1 MAAASISVKSPFTTW
16 VAALAT
22 VVLALYLSLIAN
34 AQQVPCY
41 FIFGDSLVDN
51 GNNNQLQ
58 SLARADYLPYGIDFQ
73 GGPSG
78 RFSNGK
84 TTVDVI
90 AEQLGFDD
98 YIPPYV
104 EARGQ
109 SILRGINYASAA
121 AGIREETGRQLGG
134 RISFSGQVKNYVTTV
149 SQIVELLGD
158 EDSAANHLSQCI
170 YSIGL
175 GSNDYLN
182 NYFMPQFYN
191 TGSQFTPEQYADDLI
206 DKYTQQ
212 LQIMY
217 DNGARKFVI
226 IGIGQIGCSPS
237 ELAQSSPDGK
247 TCVQRINSANT
258 IFNNKL
264 RALVDQFNGN
274 TPDAKFI
281 YINAYGIFQD
291 LINNPAAFVVTI
303 AHQVPCY
310 FIFGDSLI
318 DNGNNNLIGTLAKA
332 NYPPYGIDFPG
343 GPTGRFSNGKTTVD
357 VTAEL
362 LGFESYIPPYTT
374 ASGEEVLKGVNYASA
389 AAGIREET
397 GRQLGERISF
407 AAQVKNYA
415 NTVSQI
421 VRLLGGEESAANH
434 LKKCIFSVGMGSN
447 DYLNNYFMPWFYPTG
462 AQYTPEQFADDLIE
476 QYTEQL
482 KILYNYGARKFVL
495 NGVGQVGCS
504 PNQLA
509 SQSPNGKTC
518 VKNVDSAIQI
528 FNKKLRSRVDQLND
542 KTPDAKLT
550 FIDVFGIFKDLINH
564 PQDYVV
570 VAALLPVVRSAPQ
583 QVPCFFIFGDS
594 LNDCGNNND
603 LDTVAKANYKPYG
616 IDYPGGPTGRF
627 TNGKTIVDFL
637 GDDILRG
644 VNYASGSAGI
654 LDDSGS
660 HLGRNVPLGKQV
672 DNHKVTF
679 TKIAAMKGNN
689 ESATAHLNTCLY
701 YMGIGSNDYLNNYF
715 VPDHY
720 DSGKRFT
727 VLAFA
732 TQLVSVYN
740 EKIRTLYQYGARK
753 IVVVGL
759 GKIGCVPYTMKL
771 FGTNGMNCVESSNS
785 AAKAFNMQ
793 LQKLVV
799 RLNLEIKDAKFI
811 FVNTFGMGDGDP
823 KLLGACLSAADTYT
837 KTIISYID
845 LLIQSQNGAVLQT
858 TVAFAA
864 VGVSQSPEVLCYF
877 IFGDSIFDSGNNNN
891 LATSMKANYLP
902 YGTDFPTGPTGR
914 FNHGQTT
921 ADILGN

>member
-291 LINNPAAFVVTI
+291 LINNPAAFGFRVTNAGCCGI
-303 AHQVPCY
+303 GRNNGQITCLPYQTPCQNRDEHLFWDAFHPTEAANIVIGRRSYSAESPSDAH
-310 FIFGDSLI
+310 
-318 DNGNNNLIGTLAKA
+318 
-332 NYPPYGIDFPG
+332 PYD
-343 GPTGRFSNGKTTVD
+343 
-357 VTAEL
+357 
-362 LGFESYIPPYTT
+362 
-374 ASGEEVLKGVNYASA
+374 
-389 AAGIREET
+389 IR
-397 GRQLGERISF
+397 RL
-407 AAQVKNYA
+407 AQV
-415 NTVSQI
+415 
-421 VRLLGGEESAANH
+421 
-434 LKKCIFSVGMGSN
+434 
-447 DYLNNYFMPWFYPTG
+447 
-462 AQYTPEQFADDLIE
+462 
-476 QYTEQL
+476 
-482 KILYNYGARKFVL
+482 
-495 NGVGQVGCS
+495 
-504 PNQLA
+504 
-509 SQSPNGKTC
+509 
-518 VKNVDSAIQI
+518 
-528 FNKKLRSRVDQLND
+528 
-542 KTPDAKLT
+542 
-550 FIDVFGIFKDLINH
+550 
-564 PQDYVV
+564 
-570 VAALLPVVRSAPQ
+570 
-583 QVPCFFIFGDS
+583 
-594 LNDCGNNND
+594 
-603 LDTVAKANYKPYG
+603 
-616 IDYPGGPTGRF
+616 
-627 TNGKTIVDFL
+627 
-637 GDDILRG
+637 
-644 VNYASGSAGI
+644 
-654 LDDSGS
+654 
-660 HLGRNVPLGKQV
+660 
-672 DNHKVTF
+672 
-679 TKIAAMKGNN
+679 
-689 ESATAHLNTCLY
+689 
-701 YMGIGSNDYLNNYF
+701 
-715 VPDHY
+715 
-720 DSGKRFT
+720 
-727 VLAFA
+727 
-732 TQLVSVYN
+732 
-740 EKIRTLYQYGARK
+740 
-753 IVVVGL
+753 
-759 GKIGCVPYTMKL
+759 
-771 FGTNGMNCVESSNS
+771 
-785 AAKAFNMQ
+785 
-793 LQKLVV
+793 
-799 RLNLEIKDAKFI
+799 
-811 FVNTFGMGDGDP
+811 
-823 KLLGACLSAADTYT
+823 
-837 KTIISYID
+837 
-845 LLIQSQNGAVLQT
+845 
-858 TVAFAA
+858 
-864 VGVSQSPEVLCYF
+864 
-877 IFGDSIFDSGNNNN
+877 
-891 LATSMKANYLP
+891 
-902 YGTDFPTGPTGR
+902 
-914 FNHGQTT
+914 
-921 ADILGN
+921 